1 MSYLT
6 QHRTR
11 IRKRY
16 NYSKGAL
23 ESGMIIEMTYKKRA
37 KKGDPSKLITK
48 KYMALVLD
56 PLYKGYMHAMSL
68 EQISSSQLN
77 TLAKQWGLTLVNKG
91 SAIITSGILTGERI
105 PKLLTA
111 TSATGTYSTLF
122 SKLKGNF
129 LTAYKTFNITN
140 VGNIAVC
147 DYEWDKSVFRSIPKI
162 EEIKLKRQLESERE
176 AKERKRK
183 AELEA
188 KKPTNK

>member
-1 MSYLT
+1 
-6 QHRTR
+6 
-11 IRKRY
+11 
-16 NYSKGAL
+16 
-23 ESGMIIEMTYKKRA
+23 MIIEMTYKKRA

-162 EEIKLKRQLESERE
+162 EEIKLERQLESERE